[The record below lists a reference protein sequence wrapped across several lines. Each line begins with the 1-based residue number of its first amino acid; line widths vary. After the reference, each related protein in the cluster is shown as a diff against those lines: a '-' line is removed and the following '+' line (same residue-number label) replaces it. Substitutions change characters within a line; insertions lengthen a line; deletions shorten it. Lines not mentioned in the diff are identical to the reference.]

1 MSVIIFLLLPVLP
14 ISFLLDF
21 LFFHMFLKL
30 PEHLPVPSRK
40 TDISSCPFPLQLNF
54 AVYLCNI
61 SIHNTPHNTCIHY
74 ISHNRFL
81 NSHVCFLQS
90 FSKTILKIIPYY
102 RTVFHSESSV
112 FFVCHIVEIGLL
124 HSRNS
129 IVCHKNI
136 GFFVRFLFDL
146 IQQIIDPLCQMQSR
160 FSSFVAA
167 RETFFCFLKC
177 FAVSC
182 GSFPLSKTLFC
193 QTRLDSCRYSGDLR
207 NMSGSIRRSDQ
218 RRI

>member
-1 MSVIIFLLLPVLP
+1 MFDSLCSIFPSFSVHRYPHKFLIIYH
-14 ISFLLDF
+14 IILLDF

-112 FFVCHIVEIGLL
+112 FFVCHIVEIGLPL
-124 HSRNS
+124 AIHCVPQEYR
-129 IVCHKNI
+129 
-136 GFFVRFLFDL
+136 FFVRFLFDL
-146 IQQIIDPLCQMQSR
+146 IQQIMNPLCGCRVDSPP
-160 FSSFVAA
+160 SSWL
-167 RETFFCFLKC
+167 RETILL
-177 FAVSC
+177 
-182 GSFPLSKTLFC
+182 LS
-193 QTRLDSCRYSGDLR
+193 
-207 NMSGSIRRSDQ
+207 
-218 RRI
+218 